1 MITAIV
7 LSHTDLGKTTA
18 AGEALADIP
27 DVAEV
32 YSVTGEYDLVAIVR
46 VKDYEQIAEVVPRRI
61 ATLRGIART
70 HTLMAF
76 QPYSRPDLEHM
87 FGLGMES
94 EFARAA
100 YVVHVPCPGH

>member
-7 LSHTDLGKTTA
+7 LIRTDRGLTA
-18 AGEALADIP
+18 AAAEAVADIP

-46 VKDYEQIAEVVPRRI
+46 VRHYEQVAEAVPQRI
-61 ATLRGIART
+61 AAVPGIART

-76 QPYSRPDLEHM
+76 EHYSRHDLDRLWGI
-87 FGLGMES
+87 GLDTEP
-94 EFARAA
+94 AR
-100 YVVHVPCPGH
+100 GG

>member
-7 LSHTDLGKTTA
+7 LIHTERGHTAA

-32 YSVTGEYDLVAIVR
+32 YSVTGEYDLVAVVR
-46 VKDYEQIAEVVPRRI
+46 VKRYEQMAEVVPRRI
-61 ATLRGIART
+61 AAVPGIANT

-76 QPYSRPDLEHM
+76 QHYSRHDLEHM
-87 FGLGMES
+87 WGLGMES
-94 EFARAA
+94 EST
-100 YVVHVPCPGH
+100 PGA

>member
-7 LSHTDLGKTTA
+7 LIQTEPGATA
-18 AGEALADIP
+18 TAGEALARIP

-46 VKDYEQIAEVVPRRI
+46 VRHYEQMAEVVPQRI
-61 ATLRGIART
+61 AAVPGIART

-76 QPYSRPDLEHM
+76 QHYSRHDLE
-87 FGLGMES
+87 GLFSIGLDTEPWPNS
-94 EFARAA
+94 
-100 YVVHVPCPGH
+100 

>member
-7 LSHTDLGKTTA
+7 LIHTEPGQTIT
-18 AGEALADIP
+18 AGESLADIP

-46 VKDYEQIAEVVPRRI
+46 ARRYEQIAEVVPQRI
-61 ATLRGIART
+61 ATVPGVART

-76 QPYSRPDLEHM
+76 QHYSRHDLEGM
-87 FGLGMES
+87 FSIGLET
-94 EFARAA
+94 EPVRQ
-100 YVVHVPCPGH
+100 

>member
-7 LSHTDLGKTTA
+7 LIHTERGQTA
-18 AGEALADIP
+18 TAGEALARLP

-46 VKDYEQIAEVVPRRI
+46 VKQYEQMAEVVPQRI
-61 ATLRGIART
+61 AAAPGVART

-76 QPYSRPDLEHM
+76 DYYSRHDLDRM
-87 FGLGMES
+87 WGIGLEAEPPAG
-94 EFARAA
+94 
-100 YVVHVPCPGH
+100 V